1 MVDLEE
7 RALWLSL
14 GDSGAALEDLDL
26 EYLFGYWSRAAG
38 PGPAPKRSDIDPPLD
53 LPDFLPTTIL
63 FDVVRDAAGVF
74 QTLRYRLIGT
84 LLVEYAGR
92 DPTGL
97 TVEQAFGAEFKQRDR
112 EIYGRVIAEHACYR
126 GQRVSLVDR
135 RQLFESYSRLVLPLL
150 GDRSGTVDIVWC
162 WIKFD
167 RMIDILP

>member
-97 TVEQAFGAEFKQRDR
+97 TGRADPAGMTTAPVVRIVRVQAAPVAPAAGPADARSHSASCALERDKSPQWR
-112 EIYGRVIAEHACYR
+112 PAMAG
-126 GQRVSLVDR
+126 
-135 RQLFESYSRLVLPLL
+135 
-150 GDRSGTVDIVWC
+150 SGTGTVVA
-162 WIKFD
+162 
-167 RMIDILP
+167 MISATAPN